1 MRTTIELSD
10 AHRARLLD
18 LAARRGQKGFSELI
32 GEAVEEYL
40 ARLGERAEVRRN
52 ALALRGTISADAA
65 EELRQV
71 TAKFRKSW
79 R

>member
-40 ARLGERAEVRRN
+40 ARLGEREEVRRN
-52 ALALRGTISADAA
+52 ALALRGTLSADAA